1 MWLRDTGR
9 RTLFWGA
16 VIILIWA
23 AYELYIRVDAMAR
36 PLGMFFKMW
45 AGEKIP
51 FNRAITY
58 VDWGILEIPFYLML
72 CVLLGAVSIVFRRKP
87 AMWVM
92 LLFVAPGFA
101 FYSFGVKNVL
111 MPNIW
116 QMIKLLPLLL
126 LFSGSVL
133 SLIAFILFTQ
143 KKKKHPPRPGTDISP
158 VPYDPFGMNHPR
170 WGQNEKH

>member
-9 RTLFWGA
+9 RMLFWGA
-16 VIILIWA
+16 VIILVWA

-45 AGEKIP
+45 AGEKVP
-51 FNRAITY
+51 FSRALTY
-58 VDWGILEIPFYLML
+58 IDWGILEIPFYLML
-72 CVLLGAVSIVFRRKP
+72 CVLLGIIGILLRKKP
-87 AMWVM
+87 VLWVM

-101 FYSFGVKNVL
+101 FYSFGVQNVL
-111 MPNIW
+111 MPSLW

-126 LFSGSVL
+126 LFVGSLL
-133 SLIAFILFTQ
+133 SLIAFIMFS
-143 KKKKHPPRPGTDISP
+143 KKQKKHPPRPGTGNSP

-170 WGQNEKH
+170 WGQNSKQ